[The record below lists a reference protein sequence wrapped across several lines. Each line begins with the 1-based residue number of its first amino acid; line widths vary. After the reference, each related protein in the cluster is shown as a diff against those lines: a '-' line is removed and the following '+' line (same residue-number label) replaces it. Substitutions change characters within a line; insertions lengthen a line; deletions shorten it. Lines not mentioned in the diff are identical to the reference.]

1 MDDSFTSLD
10 ALMPSPQGI
19 QSAPPAS
26 PGMNTH
32 TNMQNTQIPMSFKP
46 SMPMMR
52 FAMPNIIALISYFL
66 AAAIISMS
74 MPRNLLLQ
82 YVPNAYTTGGVVS
95 WMGAGILGGSAV
107 VISQM
112 LNVMFVSMLS

>member
-1 MDDSFTSLD
+1 MDESFTSLD

-19 QSAPPAS
+19 QSSPPMSA
-26 PGMNTH
+26 GMNTH
-32 TNMQNTQIPMSFKP
+32 TNMQNTQMPMSFKP
-46 SMPMMR
+46 SMPLMR
-52 FAMPNIIALISYFL
+52 YAMPNIVTLISYFL

-95 WMGAGILGGSAV
+95 WMGAAILGGSAV
-107 VISQM
+107 VMSQM
-112 LNVMFVSMLS
+112 LNAMFANMLS